1 MTRFALNHTDALG
14 RTVRADS
21 NLSRL
26 LDLAQHGD
34 TLHKLGNFTPAT
46 ASDLLAA
53 VDQQLDYDQFTR
65 I

>member
-1 MTRFALNHTDALG
+1 MNRFALNHTDALG
-14 RTVRADS
+14 RTVHADS

-34 TLHKLGNFTPAT
+34 TLHKLPLVPTT
-46 ASDLLAA
+46 AGDLIAA
-53 VDQQLDYDQFTR
+53 VDQQLVCEQFTR

>member
-14 RTVRADS
+14 RTVRSDS

-34 TLHKLGNFTPAT
+34 TLHKLPAT
-46 ASDLLAA
+46 PTTASELIAA
-53 VDQQLDYDQFTR
+53 VEQQLNCGQFTK